1 MSSLYTAWLRTY
13 FPQWV
18 MIIPNVLG
26 SIIPYN
32 RQPTGVYEQCSN
44 GIPAATAM
52 FFLYKWDF
60 PTVSDY

>member
-1 MSSLYTAWLRTY
+1 
-13 FPQWV
+13 